1 MKEEGKGGSVRERDG
16 WAAKPLP
23 FFFVLLNQ
31 FAFSIIQRSGSVVK
45 NREGLGIPIT

>member
-16 WAAKPLP
+16 WEARPLP
-23 FFFVLLNQ
+23 FFLFFKFV
-31 FAFSIIQRSGSVVK
+31 FSIIQRSGSVVK